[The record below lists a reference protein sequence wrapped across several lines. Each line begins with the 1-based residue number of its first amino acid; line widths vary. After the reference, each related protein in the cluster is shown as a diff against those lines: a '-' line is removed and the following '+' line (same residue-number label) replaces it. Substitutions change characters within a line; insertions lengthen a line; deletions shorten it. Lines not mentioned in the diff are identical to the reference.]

1 VLASQ
6 GASATE
12 IAARLGHSSSS
23 TTARVYLHLLSARD
37 ERLAELQDQAFG
49 ATPE

>member
-1 VLASQ
+1 
-6 GASATE
+6 
-12 IAARLGHSSSS
+12 
-23 TTARVYLHLLSARD
+23 VYLHLLSARD